1 MQPTLSERGSGNAT
15 PGFAPTEAGHSGT
28 SSCAT
33 SRRPGC
39 TRQPLRNQRSAH
51 CRSGTP
57 KCGKSWGIVPDAVV
71 GHSVGEIAAAHVAGA
86 LDGEQAIRVIVQ
98 RGRCMDRASSRG
110 GMVALGCSLDE
121 AREAIREHSGE
132 ITVGAHNSPSS
143 VTLSG
148 DLVALEE
155 IQKVFDGRGY
165 FTKRLP
171 VNYAF
176 HSARMEPARKDLVE
190 ALRALEPDQPQIPFV
205 STVTGQPIDGAR
217 LDGEYWWRNIR
228 QPVPLSR
235 RGGLARGQRPRH
247 VRRARPA
254 SDSWRICFGN
264 PRRTGRPGVGIT
276 DVAARRERSS
286 RHVELRGSAVHAR
299 WRGRSRMLQGGRS
312 EDLKPASDASCRR
325 RLGRPSCDRRLHH
338 NVSHMRRDDPL
349 VLRMKLHMQADP
361 DPAHLQATAA
371 EARPAQ
377 ARTSPFG
384 EKTPHPGRTPL
395 AGTVE
400 GS

>member
-1 MQPTLSERGSGNAT
+1 MFASGDELVERLDAFLAGQTRPGLHAGESSRARTPKITFVFSGQGPQWWGMGRQLLECNPLFRSVIRKCDAWVRAY
-15 PGFAPTEAGHSGT
+15 GGWSLWDELLRDQQ
-28 SSCAT
+28 T
-33 SRRPGC
+33 SRLHE
-39 TRQPLRNQRSAH
+39 TAIAQPAICALQIGLAEVW
-51 CRSGTP
+51 
-57 KCGKSWGIVPDAVV
+57 KSWGIVPDAVV

-228 QPVPLSR
+228 QPVRFHDAVAWLAANGHDTFVELGPHPIL
-235 RGGLARGQRPRH
+235 GGSVSETLGEQGAQALVLP
-247 VRRARPA
+247 
-254 SDSWRICFGN
+254 
-264 PRRTGRPGVGIT
+264 TL
-276 DVAARRERSS
+276 RREENDQAVMLSS
-286 RHVELRGSAVHAR
+286 VGALCTRAGAGAA
-299 WRGRSRMLQGGRS
+299 GCSRAGG
-312 EDLKPASDASCRR
+312 
-325 RLGRPSCDRRLHH
+325 
-338 NVSHMRRDDPL
+338 V
-349 VLRMKLHMQADP
+349 
-361 DPAHLQATAA
+361 
-371 EARPAQ
+371 
-377 ARTSPFG
+377 RT
-384 EKTPHPGRTPL
+384 
-395 AGTVE
+395 
-400 GS
+400 